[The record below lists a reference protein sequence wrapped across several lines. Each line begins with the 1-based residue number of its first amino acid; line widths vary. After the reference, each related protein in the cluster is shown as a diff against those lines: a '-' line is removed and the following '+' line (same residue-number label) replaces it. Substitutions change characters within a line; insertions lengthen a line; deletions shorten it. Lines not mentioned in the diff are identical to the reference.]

1 MQLIWAII
9 IIATSCNKENV
20 MSCAEHLS
28 THLRKRGFRLTS
40 QRMTILHILNQ
51 DGGHLTP
58 SQVYIRARQSMPGI
72 TEPTVYR
79 TLGFLADNHLALAA
93 HVGSGK
99 MVYEIAG
106 HDHHHLICRTC
117 GKSVEMDHAA
127 LSRAYRQMEGATGY
141 KQITSHTTF
150 FGLCPAC
157 QE

>member
-1 MQLIWAII
+1 
-9 IIATSCNKENV
+9 

-28 THLRKRGFRLTS
+28 IPLRKRGFRLTR

-51 DGGHLTP
+51 DGGHLAP
-58 SQVYIRARQSMPGI
+58 SQVYLRARQSMPGI

-79 TLGFLADNHLALAA
+79 TLEFLADNHLALAA

-99 MVYEIAG
+99 LVYEIAG
-106 HDHHHLICRTC
+106 RDHHHLICNACR
-117 GKSVEMDHAA
+117 KSVEVEHSA
-127 LSRAYRQMEGATGY
+127 LSNAYIRMEKVTGY

-157 QE
+157 QK

>member
-1 MQLIWAII
+1 MPLIWAII
-9 IIATSCNKENV
+9 VIATSCNKENA

-28 THLRKRGFRLTS
+28 TPLRKQGFRLTS
-40 QRMTILHILNQ
+40 QRMTILHVLNQ

-58 SQVYIRARQSMPGI
+58 SQVYIRARQSLPGI

-79 TLGFLADNHLALAA
+79 TLEFLADNHLAMAA

-99 MVYEIAG
+99 LVYEIAG
-106 HDHHHLICRTC
+106 HDHHHLICRAC

-127 LSRAYRQMEGATGY
+127 LSRAYRQMGRATGY